1 MASNQRR
8 YNASLIT
15 GVLAIVIGGL
25 FLLNEA
31 GIIHVGNLWRFWPV
45 ILIVLGIKGMLE
57 CESGDSCRRGTMISS
72 GIMLIWGCLLMAA
85 SLGYLAW
92 AHMWPWFLIGL
103 GALLIWESRRPRPIG
118 LPGSSGSFSPESVFS
133 SIEKTITDQDF
144 KGGKA
149 SAVFGSVELDFLQA
163 NMVGDSAVLELDA
176 VFGSI
181 EVRVP
186 LNWNVSIEAGAVFGS
201 CENRTRA
208 PLPTSGPTKTLIIR
222 GGTVFGSVEIK
233 N

>member
-1 MASNQRR
+1 MASNYGR
-8 YNASLIT
+8 YNASLVS
-15 GVLAIVIGGL
+15 GVGAIVIGGL
-25 FLLNEA
+25 FLLNQA
-31 GIIHVGNLWRFWPV
+31 GIIHVGNLWRFWPL
-45 ILIVLGIKGMLE
+45 ILIALGLKGILE
-57 CESGDSCRRGTMISS
+57 CESGNSCRRGTVISS
-72 GIMLIWGCLLMAA
+72 GIMLIWGCLLQAA

-92 AHMWPWFLIGL
+92 QHMWPWFLIGL
-103 GALLIWESRRPRPIG
+103 GVLLIWESRRPRPVG
-118 LPGSSGSFSPESVFS
+118 GPTGPFHPESVFAS
-133 SIEKTITDQDF
+133 VEKTITDQDF

-163 NMVGDSAVLELDA
+163 NMVGDAAVLELDA

-186 LNWNVSIEAGAVFGS
+186 LNWNVTIEAGAVFGS

-208 PLPTSGPTKTLIIR
+208 PLPSSGPVKNLIIR

>member
-1 MASNQRR
+1 MASNQGR
-8 YNASLIT
+8 YNPSLVM
-15 GVLAIVIGGL
+15 GVGAIVIGGL
-25 FLLNEA
+25 FLINEM
-31 GIIHVGNLWRFWPV
+31 GFIHLGNLWRFWPL
-45 ILIVLGIKGMLE
+45 ILIILGVKGILD
-57 CESGDSCRRGTMISS
+57 CESGGSSCSRGGIIGS
-72 GIMLIWGCLLMAA
+72 GVMLIWGILLQAA
-85 SLGYLAW
+85 TLGYLAW

-103 GALLIWESRRPRPIG
+103 GALLIFESRRPRPVG
-118 LPGSSGSFSPESVFS
+118 VSSSGPFAPESVFS
-133 SIEKTITDQDF
+133 SIEKTVTDQDF

-163 NMVGDSAVLELDA
+163 NMTGDSAVLELDA

-186 LNWNVSIEAGAVFGS
+186 LNWNVSIETGAVFGS

-208 PLPTSGPTKTLIIR
+208 PLPGSAPVKNLIIR